1 MLLSFQNV
9 ELIREGLYSY
19 QDEIRSEALGLLCV
33 SHKKAGNS
41 PVFLLYAIYNVRLQ
55 FPSQNA
61 GDSLLICSW
70 MANIDCISINLW
82 EEVF

>member
-41 PVFLLYAIYNVRLQ
+41 PVFLLYTYIR
-55 FPSQNA
+55 
-61 GDSLLICSW
+61 
-70 MANIDCISINLW
+70 
-82 EEVF
+82 